1 MTEASARFDRICATL
16 RDRICLLDAPPG
28 TRLSEEVLAAE
39 FGTSR
44 TPIRRVLARLEAEGL
59 VAVRSGVGSIVTD
72 LDRAEFAQVYA
83 LRQELT
89 QLVATLDPVTPTPA
103 HVARAAEFET
113 QGDALAA
120 APDARAFAV
129 LNRDFHDFGLS
140 LTGNA
145 ALREVA
151 ERLYLRTAR
160 IWLQAV
166 ARMDL
171 GQECAIFAD
180 EIRQTHAALRAGDAR
195 AAALI
200 RRSHISMSAARLAQV
215 PAPTEG

>member
-28 TRLSEEVLAAE
+28 TRLSEEALAKE

-83 LRQELT
+83 LRQELA
-89 QLVATLDPVTPTPA
+89 QLVATLDPVTPTQA
-103 HVARAAEFET
+103 HVERAAAFVAPVE
-113 QGDALAA
+113 ALAA
-120 APDARAFAV
+120 APDARTFAT

-145 ALREVA
+145 ALREIA

-166 ARMDL
+166 AHMDL
-171 GQECAIFAD
+171 TEECALFAD
-180 EIRQTHAALRAGDAR
+180 EIHHTHAALRAGDVQ

-200 RRSHISMSAARLAQV
+200 RRAHISMSAARLAGV
-215 PAPTEG
+215 

>member
-28 TRLSEEVLAAE
+28 TRLSEEALAKE

-72 LDRAEFAQVYA
+72 LDPTEFAQVYA
-83 LRQELT
+83 LRLELT
-89 QLVATLDPVTPTPA
+89 QLVAVLDPVKPTQA
-103 HVARAAEFET
+103 HVDRV
-113 QGDALAA
+113 QGFVTRGEALAA
-120 APDARAFAV
+120 APDARGFAT
-129 LNRDFHDFGLS
+129 LNRAFHDFGLS
-140 LTGNA
+140 LTANT

-166 ARMDL
+166 AHMDL
-171 GQECAIFAD
+171 AQECAIFAE
-180 EIRQTHAALRAGDAR
+180 EIRQTHEALRAGDVQ

-200 RRSHISMSAARLAQV
+200 RRAHISMSAARLARI
-215 PAPTEG
+215 

>member
-1 MTEASARFDRICATL
+1 LTEASVRFDRICATL

-28 TRLSEEVLAAE
+28 ARLSEVALAAE

-72 LDRAEFAQVYA
+72 LDRTQLAQVYA
-83 LRQELT
+83 LRLELM
-89 QLVATLDPVTPTPA
+89 QLIGTLDPVTLTPA
-103 HVARAAEFET
+103 HLDRAASFEDRAMALARAPE
-113 QGDALAA
+113 
-120 APDARAFAV
+120 PWIFAT
-129 LNRDFHDFGLS
+129 LNRDFHAFGVS
-140 LTGNA
+140 LTDNA
-145 ALREVA
+145 ALRETA

-171 GQECAIFAD
+171 SQECAIFAD
-180 EIRQTHAALRAGDAR
+180 ETRAIHAALRAGDLH

-200 RRSHISMSAARLAQV
+200 RRAHISMSASRLTQA
-215 PAPTEG
+215 